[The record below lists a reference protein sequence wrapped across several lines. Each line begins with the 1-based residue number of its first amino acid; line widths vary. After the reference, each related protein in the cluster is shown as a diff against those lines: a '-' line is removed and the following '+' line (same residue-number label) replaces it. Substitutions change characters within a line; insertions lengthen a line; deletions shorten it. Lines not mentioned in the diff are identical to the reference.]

1 MTHRPFA
8 SPQTHPL
15 LLLHLPSCPVLLVL
29 LHLFS
34 PRPSQSPSS
43 ISSFSSSP
51 SSTSSFSSSLLSSY
65 SSSAPPPFLL
75 LLLLP
80 LPLLFLLP
88 LLLLLLHP
96 SLPLSVHPIII
107 IEKPLIS
114 RCKLRSSQVFAVGS
128 WSWNLLPDRGRGRG
142 NSPPP
147 PSSFSDTHGRL
158 WKMSPAVS
166 LREVCHP
173 RAAKVNTR
181 SHCFGVRLLV
191 FQLLLADRLCSEIHQ
206 KILQEF
212 GRAELWWR
220 PLDHTSGITQFLRS
234 IRSALHHQTCN
245 SDINR
250 HRLDVF
256 VLSDNL

>member
-34 PRPSQSPSS
+34 PPPSQSPSS

-51 SSTSSFSSSLLSSY
+51 SSTSSFSSSLVSSY
-65 SSSAPPPFLL
+65 SSSAPSPFLL
-75 LLLLP
+75 L
-80 LPLLFLLP
+80 LLFLLP
-88 LLLLLLHP
+88 LLLLLPHP

-114 RCKLRSSQVFAVGS
+114 RCKLRSCQVFAVGS

-147 PSSFSDTHGRL
+147 SSSFSDTHGRL

-191 FQLLLADRLCSEIHQ
+191 FQLLLADRLWSEIHQ
-206 KILQEF
+206 KILP
-212 GRAELWWR
+212 RIW
-220 PLDHTSGITQFLRS
+220 TSGALVAPPRS
-234 IRSALHHQTCN
+234 HQWNHAVPAKYQISATS
-245 SDINR
+245 SD
-250 HRLDVF
+250 LQ
-256 VLSDNL
+256 L